1 MPATRERMSFC
12 LMQIY
17 KPFASI
23 SKGILV
29 LSLARMQE
37 ERHIENF
44 EKVLQNSYGLP
55 YRHFPWLRAT
65 EWEHCTVGLNPG
77 K

>member
-12 LMQIY
+12 LMQMY

-44 EKVLQNSYGLP
+44 EKVLQNSYGITLQTLSMVES
-55 YRHFPWLRAT
+55 H
-65 EWEHCTVGLNPG
+65 
-77 K
+77 